1 MQKNDFLH
9 EKTDMVEK
17 LAFIVYPGFQM
28 LDLAGPLAAF
38 EAAMDDHF
46 MPRYSISVASAA
58 GGLVQTSSG
67 VLVKTNDLQAT
78 ENAQTLI
85 VCGGVGA
92 LSQADISLLQRLQL
106 QVKLKKRLASIC
118 TGSFILAKAGVLK
131 GLKATTHW
139 RYASEFRRLYPEVT
153 LEPDRIWIRDGE
165 VWTSAGVTAGIDLSL
180 ALIEEDQG
188 TKVARAIAGELVVYL
203 RRAGGQ
209 SQYSAL
215 LDLASPK
222 GRFSDLM
229 VWAREHLSEKL
240 TVEDMAFHAAMS
252 ARHFCRAFLKETG
265 TTPAK
270 AIRNL
275 RLEVASE
282 WVRRDT
288 HSVSHIAKAVGFG
301 SAERMRLAFM
311 KAEGASPRKL
321 RAR

>member
-1 MQKNDFLH
+1 MQKNDFIH

-38 EAAMDDHF
+38 EAATDEHYQ
-46 MPRYSISVASAA
+46 PRYSVSVASSA

-67 VLVKTNDLQAT
+67 VVVETSDLQAT

-85 VCGGVGA
+85 VCGGIGA
-92 LSQADISLLQRLQL
+92 LSQGDISLLERIQL
-106 QVKLKKRLASIC
+106 QVRLQKRLASIC
-118 TGSFILAKAGVLK
+118 TGSFILAKAGVLT

-139 RYASEFRRLYPEVT
+139 RFVPEFRRLYPDVM
-153 LEPDRIWIRDGE
+153 LEPDKIWIRDGE

-188 TKVARAIAGELVVYL
+188 TKVARAIAGELIVYL

-209 SQYSAL
+209 SQHSSL

-229 VWAREHLSEKL
+229 VWAREHLSERL
-240 TVEDMAFHAAMS
+240 TVEDMAFQAAMS

-288 HSVSHIAKAVGFG
+288 HSMSHIARAVGFG
-301 SAERMRLAFM
+301 SAERMRLAFI
-311 KAEGASPRKL
+311 KAEGKPATKL